1 VLQQIVNELN
11 LVQSKV
17 VNDISERA
25 VKLIQDFATSITN
38 DETQKQYLLQVVE
51 QQRKAVP
58 NFNKDT
64 VNNL

>member
-1 VLQQIVNELN
+1 VLQQAVNELN
-11 LVQSKV
+11 LVQLKV
-17 VNDISERA
+17 VNDLSERA

>member
-1 VLQQIVNELN
+1 MIYQKELY
-11 LVQSKV
+11 
-17 VNDISERA
+17 
-25 VKLIQDFATSITN
+25 KLIQDFATSITN

-64 VNNL
+64 VNNLWSW

>member
-1 VLQQIVNELN
+1 VLQQAVNELN

-17 VNDISERA
+17 VNNLSERA

-38 DETQKQYLLQVVE
+38 DETQKQYLLPVVE